1 MNQHILD
8 TDAQISG
15 KDAVIE
21 KLNSNI
27 LSDKSLIVELKNKN
41 EDLIKQKDT
50 AVREAELMFNNQFIK
65 LNEKTQL
72 EILDLNSRINV
83 YKQEK
88 AKDEELLKDNNKN
101 IEELKNQQALSRNQI
116 DESNQKI
123 EDLTKTID
131 ELNLIREEIIAKNE
145 ELDNLH
151 KILTD
156 KYELLVTENNNLKD
170 DLTELEKNHVQAT
183 RDLNLSKK
191 VKVEVESSHTEK
203 IEHLSALNN
212 KLTGENESL
221 TEK

>member
-1 MNQHILD
+1 LNQHILE

-27 LSDKSLIVELKNKN
+27 LSDKSQIVELENKN

-88 AKDEELLKDNNKN
+88 AKDEELIKVNNKN
-101 IEELKNQQALSRNQI
+101 IEELKNQQASSLNQI

-131 ELNLIREEIIAKNE
+131 DLNLIREEIIAKNTD
-145 ELDNLH
+145 LDNLH
-151 KILTD
+151 KILTE
-156 KYELLVTENNNLKD
+156 KYELLATENNNLKD

-183 RDLNLSKK
+183 RDLSLSKK
-191 VKVEVESSHTEK
+191 VKVEVESSNTEK
-203 IEHLSALNN
+203 IDQLSALNF
-212 KLTGENESL
+212 KLQGENESL
-221 TEK
+221 IEK

>member
-1 MNQHILD
+1 MNQHILE

-27 LSDKSLIVELKNKN
+27 LLDKSQIVELENKN

-88 AKDEELLKDNNKN
+88 AKDEELIKVNNKN
-101 IEELKNQQALSRNQI
+101 IDELKNQQASSLNQI

-131 ELNLIREEIIAKNE
+131 DLNLIREEIIAKNTD
-145 ELDNLH
+145 LDNLH

-156 KYELLVTENNNLKD
+156 KYELLATENNNLKD

-183 RDLNLSKK
+183 RDLSLSKK
-191 VKVEVESSHTEK
+191 VKVEVESSNTEK
-203 IEHLSALNN
+203 IEQLSALNF
-212 KLTGENESL
+212 KLQGDNEAL
-221 TEK
+221 IEK

>member
-1 MNQHILD
+1 MNQHILE

-27 LSDKSLIVELKNKN
+27 LLDKSQIVELENKN

-88 AKDEELLKDNNKN
+88 AKDEELIKVINKN
-101 IEELKNQQALSRNQI
+101 IEELKNQQA
-116 DESNQKI
+116 
-123 EDLTKTID
+123 
-131 ELNLIREEIIAKNE
+131 
-145 ELDNLH
+145 
-151 KILTD
+151 
-156 KYELLVTENNNLKD
+156 
-170 DLTELEKNHVQAT
+170 
-183 RDLNLSKK
+183 
-191 VKVEVESSHTEK
+191 
-203 IEHLSALNN
+203 
-212 KLTGENESL
+212 
-221 TEK
+221 

>member
-1 MNQHILD
+1 LNQHILE

-27 LSDKSLIVELKNKN
+27 LLDKSQIVELENKN

-88 AKDEELLKDNNKN
+88 AKDEELIKVINKN
-101 IEELKNQQALSRNQI
+101 IEELKNQQASSLNQI

-131 ELNLIREEIIAKNE
+131 ELNLIREEIITKNTD
-145 ELDNLH
+145 LDNLH

-156 KYELLVTENNNLKD
+156 KYELLATENNNLKD

-183 RDLNLSKK
+183 RDLSLSKK
-191 VKVEVESSHTEK
+191 VKVEVESSNTEK
-203 IEHLSALNN
+203 IEQLSALNF
-212 KLTGENESL
+212 KLQGDNEAL
-221 TEK
+221 IEK

>member
-1 MNQHILD
+1 MNQHILE

-27 LSDKSLIVELKNKN
+27 LSDKSQIVELENKN

-88 AKDEELLKDNNKN
+88 AKDEELIKVNNKN
-101 IEELKNQQALSRNQI
+101 IDELKNQQASSLNQI

-131 ELNLIREEIIAKNE
+131 ELNLIREEIITKNTD
-145 ELDNLH
+145 LDNLH

-156 KYELLVTENNNLKD
+156 KYELLATENNNLKD

-183 RDLNLSKK
+183 RDLSLSKK
-191 VKVEVESSHTEK
+191 VKVEVESSNTEK
-203 IEHLSALNN
+203 IEQLSALNF
-212 KLTGENESL
+212 KLQGENESL
-221 TEK
+221 IEK

>member
-1 MNQHILD
+1 MNQHILE

-27 LSDKSLIVELKNKN
+27 LLDKSQIVELENKN

-88 AKDEELLKDNNKN
+88 AKDEELIKVINKN
-101 IEELKNQQALSRNQI
+101 IEELKNQQASSLNQI

-131 ELNLIREEIIAKNE
+131 ELNLIREEIITKNTD
-145 ELDNLH
+145 LDNLH

-156 KYELLVTENNNLKD
+156 KYELLATENNNLKD

-183 RDLNLSKK
+183 RDLSLSKK
-191 VKVEVESSHTEK
+191 VKVEVESSNTEK
-203 IEHLSALNN
+203 IEQLSALNF
-212 KLTGENESL
+212 KLQGENESL
-221 TEK
+221 IEK

>member
-1 MNQHILD
+1 M
-8 TDAQISG
+8 
-15 KDAVIE
+15 
-21 KLNSNI
+21 
-27 LSDKSLIVELKNKN
+27 
-41 EDLIKQKDT
+41 IKQKDT

-88 AKDEELLKDNNKN
+88 AKDEELLKNNNKN
-101 IEELKNQQALSRNQI
+101 IEELKNQQASSLNQI
-116 DESNQKI
+116 NESNQKI
-123 EDLTKTID
+123 EDLTTTID
-131 ELNLIREEIIAKNE
+131 QLNLIREEIIAKNTD
-145 ELDNLH
+145 LDNLH

-191 VKVEVESSHTEK
+191 VKVEVDSSHTEK
-203 IEHLSALNN
+203 IEHLNALNT

-221 TEK
+221 IEK

>member
-1 MNQHILD
+1 MNQHILE

-27 LSDKSLIVELKNKN
+27 LLDKSQIVELENKN

-88 AKDEELLKDNNKN
+88 AKDEELIKVINKN
-101 IEELKNQQALSRNQI
+101 IEELKNQQASSLNQI

-131 ELNLIREEIIAKNE
+131 ELNLIREEIITKNTD
-145 ELDNLH
+145 LDNLH

-156 KYELLVTENNNLKD
+156 KYELLATENNNLKD

-183 RDLNLSKK
+183 RDLSLSKK
-191 VKVEVESSHTEK
+191 VKVEVESSNTEK
-203 IEHLSALNN
+203 IEQLSALNF
-212 KLTGENESL
+212 KLQGDNEAL
-221 TEK
+221 IEK

>member
-1 MNQHILD
+1 MNQHILE

-27 LSDKSLIVELKNKN
+27 LSDKSQIVELENKN

-88 AKDEELLKDNNKN
+88 AKDEELIKVINKN
-101 IEELKNQQALSRNQI
+101 IEELKNQQASSLNQI

-131 ELNLIREEIIAKNE
+131 ELNLIREEIITKNTD
-145 ELDNLH
+145 LDNLH

-156 KYELLVTENNNLKD
+156 KYELLATENNNLKD

-183 RDLNLSKK
+183 RDLSLSKK
-191 VKVEVESSHTEK
+191 VKVEVESSNTEK
-203 IEHLSALNN
+203 IEQLSALNF
-212 KLTGENESL
+212 KLQGENESL
-221 TEK
+221 IEK

>member
-21 KLNSNI
+21 KLNSNL
-27 LSDKSLIVELKNKN
+27 LSDKSLIVELENKN

-88 AKDEELLKDNNKN
+88 AKDEELLKNNNKN
-101 IEELKNQQALSRNQI
+101 ILELKNEQASSLNQI

-131 ELNLIREEIIAKNE
+131 DLNLIREEIIAKNTD
-145 ELDNLH
+145 LDNLH

-203 IEHLSALNN
+203 IDYLNALNT

-221 TEK
+221 IEK

>member
-1 MNQHILD
+1 LNQHILES
-8 TDAQISG
+8 DAQISG

-21 KLNSNI
+21 KLNSNT
-27 LSDKSLIVELKNKN
+27 LLYKSQIVELENKN

-88 AKDEELLKDNNKN
+88 AKDEELIKVNNKN
-101 IEELKNQQALSRNQI
+101 IEELKNQQASSLNQI

-131 ELNLIREEIIAKNE
+131 ELNLIREEIITKNTD
-145 ELDNLH
+145 LDNLH
-151 KILTD
+151 KILTE
-156 KYELLVTENNNLKD
+156 KYELLATENNNLKD
-170 DLTELEKNHVQAT
+170 DLTELEKNHVQVT
-183 RDLNLSKK
+183 RDLSLSKK
-191 VKVEVESSHTEK
+191 VKV
-203 IEHLSALNN
+203 
-212 KLTGENESL
+212 
-221 TEK
+221 

>member
-1 MNQHILD
+1 MNQHILE

-27 LSDKSLIVELKNKN
+27 LLDKSQIVELENKN

-88 AKDEELLKDNNKN
+88 AKDEELIKVNNKN
-101 IEELKNQQALSRNQI
+101 IEELKNQQASSLNQI

-131 ELNLIREEIIAKNE
+131 ELNLIREEIIQKHR
-145 ELDNLH
+145 L
-151 KILTD
+151 
-156 KYELLVTENNNLKD
+156 
-170 DLTELEKNHVQAT
+170 
-183 RDLNLSKK
+183 R
-191 VKVEVESSHTEK
+191 
-203 IEHLSALNN
+203 
-212 KLTGENESL
+212 
-221 TEK
+221 

>member
-1 MNQHILD
+1 LNQHILE

-27 LSDKSLIVELKNKN
+27 LSDKSQIVELENKN

-88 AKDEELLKDNNKN
+88 AKDEELIKVNNKN
-101 IEELKNQQALSRNQI
+101 IEELKNQQASSLNQI

-131 ELNLIREEIIAKNE
+131 DLNLIRQEIITKNTD
-145 ELDNLH
+145 LDNLH

-156 KYELLVTENNNLKD
+156 KYEILITENNNLKE

-183 RDLNLSKK
+183 RDLSLSKK
-191 VKVEVESSHTEK
+191 VKVEVESSNTEK
-203 IEHLSALNN
+203 IEQLSALNF
-212 KLTGENESL
+212 KLQGENESL
-221 TEK
+221 IEK

>member
-1 MNQHILD
+1 MNQHILE
-8 TDAQISG
+8 TDNQISG

-21 KLNSNI
+21 KLNSNT
-27 LSDKSLIVELKNKN
+27 LLYKSQIVELENKN

-88 AKDEELLKDNNKN
+88 AKDEELIKVNNKN
-101 IEELKNQQALSRNQI
+101 IEELKNQHASSLNQI

-131 ELNLIREEIIAKNE
+131 ELNLIREDRIRI
-145 ELDNLH
+145 
-151 KILTD
+151 
-156 KYELLVTENNNLKD
+156 
-170 DLTELEKNHVQAT
+170 
-183 RDLNLSKK
+183 
-191 VKVEVESSHTEK
+191 
-203 IEHLSALNN
+203 
-212 KLTGENESL
+212 
-221 TEK
+221 

>member
-1 MNQHILD
+1 LNQHILE

-27 LSDKSLIVELKNKN
+27 LSDKSQIVELENKN

-88 AKDEELLKDNNKN
+88 AKDEELIKVINKN
-101 IEELKNQQALSRNQI
+101 IEELKNQQASSLNQI

-131 ELNLIREEIIAKNE
+131 ELNLIREEIITKNTD
-145 ELDNLH
+145 LDNLH

-156 KYELLVTENNNLKD
+156 KYELLATENNNLKD

-183 RDLNLSKK
+183 RDLSLSKK
-191 VKVEVESSHTEK
+191 VKVEVESSNTEK
-203 IEHLSALNN
+203 IEQLSALNF
-212 KLTGENESL
+212 KLQGENESL
-221 TEK
+221 IEK

>member
-1 MNQHILD
+1 LNQHILE

-21 KLNSNI
+21 KLNSNT
-27 LSDKSLIVELKNKN
+27 LLYKSQIVELENKN

-88 AKDEELLKDNNKN
+88 AKDEELIKVNNKN
-101 IEELKNQQALSRNQI
+101 IEELKNQQASSLNQI

-131 ELNLIREEIIAKNE
+131 DLNLIREEIIAKNTD
-145 ELDNLH
+145 LDNLH
-151 KILTD
+151 KILTE
-156 KYELLVTENNNLKD
+156 KYELLATENNNLKE

-183 RDLNLSKK
+183 RDLSLSKK
-191 VKVEVESSHTEK
+191 VKVEVESSNTEK
-203 IEHLSALNN
+203 IEQLSALNF
-212 KLTGENESL
+212 KLQGDNESL
-221 TEK
+221 IEK

>member
-1 MNQHILD
+1 LNQHILE

-27 LSDKSLIVELKNKN
+27 LLDKSQIVELENKN

-88 AKDEELLKDNNKN
+88 AKDEELIKVNNKN
-101 IEELKNQQALSRNQI
+101 IEELKNQQASSLNQI

-131 ELNLIREEIIAKNE
+131 ELNLIREEIITKNTD
-145 ELDNLH
+145 LDNLH

-156 KYELLVTENNNLKD
+156 KYELLATENNNLKD

-183 RDLNLSKK
+183 RDLSLSKK
-191 VKVEVESSHTEK
+191 VKVEVESSNTEK
-203 IEHLSALNN
+203 IEQLSALNF
-212 KLTGENESL
+212 KLQGENESL
-221 TEK
+221 IEK

>member
-1 MNQHILD
+1 MNQHILE

-27 LSDKSLIVELKNKN
+27 LLDKSQIVELENKN

-88 AKDEELLKDNNKN
+88 AKDEELIKVNNKN
-101 IEELKNQQALSRNQI
+101 IDELKNQQASSLNQI

-131 ELNLIREEIIAKNE
+131 DLNLIREEIIAKNTD
-145 ELDNLH
+145 LDNLH

-156 KYELLVTENNNLKD
+156 KYELLATENNNLKD

-183 RDLNLSKK
+183 RDLSLSKK
-191 VKVEVESSHTEK
+191 VKVEVESSNTEK
-203 IEHLSALNN
+203 IEQLSALNF
-212 KLTGENESL
+212 KLQGENESL
-221 TEK
+221 IEK

>member
-1 MNQHILD
+1 MNQHILE

-27 LSDKSLIVELKNKN
+27 LLDKSQIVELENKN

-88 AKDEELLKDNNKN
+88 AKDEELIKVNNKN
-101 IEELKNQQALSRNQI
+101 IEELKNQQASSLNQI

-131 ELNLIREEIIAKNE
+131 ELNLIREEIITKNTD
-145 ELDNLH
+145 LDNLH

-156 KYELLVTENNNLKD
+156 KYELLATENNNLKD

-183 RDLNLSKK
+183 RDLSLSKK
-191 VKVEVESSHTEK
+191 VKVEVESSNTEK
-203 IEHLSALNN
+203 IEQLSALNF
-212 KLTGENESL
+212 KLQGENEAL
-221 TEK
+221 IEK